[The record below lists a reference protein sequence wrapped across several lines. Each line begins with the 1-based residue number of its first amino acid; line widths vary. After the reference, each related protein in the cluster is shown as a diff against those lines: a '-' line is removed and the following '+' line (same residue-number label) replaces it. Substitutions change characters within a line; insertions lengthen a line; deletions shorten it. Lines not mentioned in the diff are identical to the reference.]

1 MDTRAPDVAAAQAA
15 FERAEYATALDLCR
29 RVLVTRPA
37 YADMRNL
44 AGISLA
50 LLGDSEAALEELN
63 AAIAINPEYVEALL
77 NRALVLNDLGRYDE
91 AKASLEKAG
100 ELEHSPLEGIPAIAA
115 ARIANAHAGVG
126 DLYMAAGAYERAW
139 REFKTALELRPGFAD
154 VRHKAGR
161 ALLDL
166 GRTVEAIR
174 MLRRVVLDTP
184 AYMPAR
190 LDLGLALFRS
200 GDIAAARAEWDAC
213 RTEGVDSPQLRA
225 YLALLDRDRV
235 NTPDATAQ

>member
-1 MDTRAPDVAAAQAA
+1 MERAPDVAAAHAA
-15 FERAEYATALDLCR
+15 FEKAEYATALDLAR
-29 RVLVTRPA
+29 KVLSTRPA

-44 AGISLA
+44 SGIALA

-77 NRALVLNDLGRYDE
+77 NRALVLNDLGRFDE
-91 AKASLEKAG
+91 AKASLERAG
-100 ELEHSPLEGIPAIAA
+100 EREQAALEGIPAIAA

-126 DLYMAAGAYERAW
+126 DLYMTSGAYERAW
-139 REFKTALELRPGFAD
+139 REYKTALELRPAFPD
-154 VRHKAGR
+154 IRHKAGR
-161 ALLDL
+161 ALLEL
-166 GRTVEAIR
+166 GRTKEAIR

-200 GDIAAARAEWDAC
+200 GDIDAARAEWDAC
-213 RTEGVDSPQLRA
+213 RTEGGESPQLRA
-225 YLALLDRDRV
+225 YLALLERERPRP
-235 NTPDATAQ
+235 TESR